1 MGSLNLL
8 PLVFL
13 AGCAGEPLT
22 EYEIQ
27 DRYNQTFFEYQICL
41 QAAEDQ
47 HHVWYSETYH
57 EKNKEPSYLD
67 MKWEMA
73 LNNCKISYR

>member
-13 AGCAGEPLT
+13 AGCASEPLT

-27 DRYNQTFFEYQICL
+27 DRYNQTAIEYEICL
-41 QAAEDQ
+41 KAAREQ
-47 HHVWYSETYH
+47 GVPWVVYIRFRYE
-57 EKNKEPSYLD
+57 N
-67 MKWEMA
+67 
-73 LNNCKISYR
+73 